1 MKFTLSWLREHL
13 DTDASVADIAHRLT
27 AIGLEIEAVEDRREE
42 LAPFVVG
49 RVVEARPHPNA
60 DRLSV
65 CTVDTGGATLP
76 VVCGA
81 PNARTGM
88 KAVFAAIGTHIPG
101 SGITLS
107 EKEIRGVTGQGML
120 CSAYELGLGE
130 DHDGIIEL
138 PEDAPVGAAYAPWAG
153 ADDPVFEIAL
163 TPNRG
168 DCASVRGIARD
179 LAAAGVGTLRE
190 PPFAPVSGTYA
201 SPVAWTRTLGE
212 RGDACPLVAGRY
224 FRNVTNGPSPDW
236 MQRRL
241 RAIGLRPISAL
252 VDITNYVTIDRGRP
266 LHVFDADKVTGDLTM
281 RMARAGES
289 LAALDGNTYS
299 LDPDITVIAD
309 DDRVCAIGGI
319 MGGEETGCSED
330 TRNVFLEVALFDPV
344 RTARSGRQL
353 GILSDA
359 RYRFERG
366 VDPASAEWGV
376 HEATRLIL
384 ELCGGEASEIVQ
396 AGAMPPPPAPV
407 PFRPGR
413 VASLGGVEVAADRQ
427 AAILGGLGFSVEDS
441 APVWQ
446 VTPPVWR
453 PDIDG
458 EADLVEEVLRIHGF
472 DTIPET
478 PVARTGVL
486 PERAAGPAVVQ
497 AARVRAA
504 LAARGLHETVT
515 FSFVSAELARAFGG
529 GDEALQLANPISPE
543 HDTMRPSIL
552 PSLLGA
558 AAANVARGVR
568 DTGLFEVGAAYR
580 DPSPDGEHRAAGCL
594 RFGNAAPRHW
604 AEAVRGADL
613 FDAKAD
619 AEAALAAA
627 GAPVARLQPRA
638 EAPAWFHP
646 GHSGV
651 LALGPTVL
659 AVFGELHPR
668 LLRDAGLD
676 LPVAAAEVFLDAV
689 PGSRRKSGNRGAL
702 DRSSLMPLTR
712 DFAFLVE
719 AATPATAVVRAAA
732 RAVPKLV
739 SRVDVF
745 DVWEGGHLPGGMKS
759 IAIEVVLQPQDQP
772 LDDAAIQRAA
782 DAIVAAVAKD
792 AGGRLRGGHA

>member
-13 DTDASVADIAHRLT
+13 ETDASLNDIADRLT
-27 AIGLEIEAVEDRREE
+27 AVGLEIESVEDRRED
-42 LAPFVVG
+42 LAPFVVA

-65 CTVDTGGATLP
+65 CTVDTGDGTVP

-88 KAVFAAIGTHIPG
+88 KAVFAPIGTHIPG

-120 CSAYELGLGE
+120 CSAFELGLGE

-138 PEDAPVGAAYAPWAG
+138 PQDAPVGTAYASWAG
-153 ADDPVFEIAL
+153 TDDPVLEIAL

-179 LAAAGVGTLRE
+179 LAAAGVGSLRE
-190 PPFAPVSGTYA
+190 HPVQPVSGSYG
-201 SPVAWTRTLGE
+201 SPVAWLRALDE

-224 FRNVTNGPSPDW
+224 FRNVTNGPSPEW

-241 RAIGLRPISAL
+241 RAVGLRPISAL
-252 VDITNYVTIDRGRP
+252 VDITNYVTLDRGRP
-266 LHVFDADKVTGDLTM
+266 LHVFDADKVTGDLRM

-289 LAALDGNTYS
+289 LAALDGNTYA

-309 DDRVCAIGGI
+309 EARVCAIGGI
-319 MGGEETGCSED
+319 MGGEETGCSAD

-344 RTARSGRQL
+344 RTARSGRRL

-366 VDPASAEWGV
+366 VDPTSADWGV
-376 HEATRLIL
+376 HEATRLIV

-396 AGAMPPPPAPV
+396 AGAMPPLPAPV
-407 PFRPGR
+407 SFRPDQ
-413 VASLGGVEVAADRQ
+413 VASLGGVAVPEQRQ
-427 AAILGGLGFSVEDS
+427 AAILDGLGFGVEH
-441 APVWQ
+441 AAAHWQ

-458 EADLVEEVLRIHGF
+458 EADLVEEILRIHGF

-478 PVARTGVL
+478 PVKRTGVL
-486 PERAAGPAVVQ
+486 PEQAAGPAIVQ
-497 AARVRAA
+497 AARVRSA
-504 LAARGLHETVT
+504 LTARGLDETVT

-529 GDEALQLANPISPE
+529 GGKSLQLANPISPE
-543 HDTMRPSIL
+543 LDTMRPSIL
-552 PSLLGA
+552 PSLLSA
-558 AAANVARGVR
+558 AAANAAHGVR
-568 DTGLFEVGAAYR
+568 DTGLFEVGAAYH
-580 DPSPDGEHRAAGCL
+580 DVTPEGERRTAGCL

-604 AEAVRGADL
+604 AESVRAVDL

-627 GAPVARLQPRA
+627 GAPVARLQARA

-651 LALGPTVL
+651 LALGPAIL
-659 AVFGELHPR
+659 AAFGELHPR
-668 LLRDAGLD
+668 LLRSAGLD
-676 LPVAAAEVFLDAV
+676 LPVAAAEIFLDAV
-689 PGSRRKSGNRGAL
+689 PSRRRKSGNRGAL
-702 DRSSLMPLTR
+702 ARHSLMPLTR
-712 DFAFLVE
+712 DFAFLVPASTP
-719 AATPATAVVRAAA
+719 AATVVRVAE
-732 RAVPKLV
+732 RAEPKLV

-745 DVWEGGHLPGGMKS
+745 DVWEGDDLPRDMKS
-759 IAIEVVLQPQDQP
+759 VAIEVVLQPQDQP
-772 LDDAAIQRAA
+772 LDDAAIQRTA
-782 DAIVAAVAKD
+782 DAIIDAVAKG
-792 AGGRLRGGHA
+792 AGGQLRGGHA

>member
-13 DTDASVADIAHRLT
+13 ETDAGVTDIADRLT
-27 AIGLEIEAVEDRREE
+27 AIGLEVEAVADRREA
-42 LAPFVVG
+42 LAPFVIA

-65 CTVDTGGATLP
+65 CTVDAGGGAVP

-88 KAVFAAIGTHIPG
+88 KAVFAPIGTHIPG
-101 SGITLS
+101 SGITLA

-138 PEDAPVGAAYAPWAG
+138 PPDAPVGAPYAPWAG
-153 ADDPVFEIAL
+153 ADDPVLDIAL

-190 PPFAPVSGTYA
+190 LPAEPVPGAYE
-201 SPVAWTRTLGE
+201 SPVAWLRALDE
-212 RGDACPLVAGRY
+212 RGDACPLVAGRH
-224 FRNVTNGPSPDW
+224 FRNVTNGPSPEW

-241 RAIGLRPISAL
+241 RAVGLRPISAL
-252 VDITNYVTIDRGRP
+252 VDITNYVTLDRGRP
-266 LHVFDADKVTGDLTM
+266 LHVFDADRVTGDLRM

-289 LAALDGNTYS
+289 LAALDGHTYA

-309 DDRVCAIGGI
+309 DARVCAIGGI
-319 MGGEETGCSED
+319 MGGAATGCTPD

-344 RTARSGRQL
+344 RTARSGRRL

-366 VDPASAEWGV
+366 VDPTSADWGV

-384 ELCGGEASEIVQ
+384 ELCGGEASGIVR
-396 AGAMPPPPAPV
+396 AGAMPAAPAPV
-407 PFRPGR
+407 AFRPGR
-413 VASLGGVEVAADRQ
+413 VAALGGVAVPEPRQ
-427 AAILGGLGFSVEDS
+427 AAILGGLGFEVERAAADWRV
-441 APVWQ
+441 A
-446 VTPPVWR
+446 PPVWR

-458 EADLVEEVLRIHGF
+458 EADLVEEILRIHGF
-472 DTIPET
+472 DAIPET
-478 PVARTGVL
+478 PVERTGVL
-486 PERAAGPAVVQ
+486 PERTAGPAVVQ
-497 AARVRAA
+497 AARVRSA
-504 LAARGLHETVT
+504 LTARGLDETVT

-529 GDEALQLANPISPE
+529 GGEALQLANPISPE
-543 HDTMRPSIL
+543 LDTMRPSVL
-552 PSLLGA
+552 PSLLSA
-558 AAANVARGVR
+558 AAANAARGVR

-580 DPSPDGEHRAAGCL
+580 DATPEGERRTAGCL
-594 RFGNAAPRHW
+594 RFGHAAPRHW
-604 AEAVRGADL
+604 AGAVRATDL

-627 GAPVARLQPRA
+627 GAPVARLQARA

-646 GHSGV
+646 GRSGV

-659 AVFGELHPR
+659 AAFGELHPR
-668 LLRDAGLD
+668 LLRSVGLE
-676 LPVAAAEVFLDAV
+676 LPAAAAECFLDAV
-689 PGSRRKSGNRGAL
+689 PSSRRKSGNRGAL
-702 DRSSLMPLTR
+702 ARHSLMPLTR
-712 DFAFLVE
+712 DFAFLVA
-719 AATPATAVVRAAA
+719 AATPAASVVRAAE
-732 RAVPKLV
+732 RAAPKLV
-739 SRVDVF
+739 RRVDVF
-745 DVWEGGHLPGGMKS
+745 DVWEGDDLPPDTKS
-759 IAIEVVLQPQDQP
+759 VAIEVVLQPRDRP

-782 DAIVAAVAKD
+782 DAIVDAVAKG
-792 AGGRLRGGHA
+792 AGGQLRGGHA

>member
-13 DTDASVADIAHRLT
+13 ETDAILPDIADRLT
-27 AIGLEIEAVEDRREE
+27 AIGLEIEAVEDRREA
-42 LAPFVVG
+42 LAPFVVA

-65 CTVDTGGATLP
+65 CTVDAGDGTVP

-88 KAVFAAIGTHIPG
+88 KAVFAPIGTHIPG

-107 EKEIRGVTGQGML
+107 EKTIRGVTGQGML

-138 PEDAPVGAAYAPWAG
+138 PQDAPVGAAYAPWAG
-153 ADDPVFEIAL
+153 TDDPVLEIAL

-179 LAAAGVGTLRE
+179 LAAAGVGRLRE
-190 PPFAPVSGTYA
+190 LPVEPVAGSYE
-201 SPVAWTRTLGE
+201 SPVAWLRALDE

-224 FRNVTNGPSPDW
+224 FRNVTNGPSPEW

-241 RAIGLRPISAL
+241 RAVGLRPISAL
-252 VDITNYVTIDRGRP
+252 VDITNYVTLDRGRP
-266 LHVFDADKVTGDLTM
+266 LHVFDADKVTGDLRM

-289 LAALDGNTYS
+289 LTALDGSTYA

-309 DDRVCAIGGI
+309 DARVCAIGGI
-319 MGGEETGCSED
+319 MGGEETGCSAD

-344 RTARSGRQL
+344 RTARSGRRL

-366 VDPASAEWGV
+366 VDPTSADWGV

-396 AGAMPPPPAPV
+396 AGAMPPAPAPV
-407 PFRPGR
+407 SFRPGQ
-413 VASLGGVEVAADRQ
+413 VASLGGVAVPEQRQ
-427 AAILGGLGFSVEDS
+427 AAILDGLGFGVEHA
-441 APVWQ
+441 APDWQ

-458 EADLVEEVLRIHGF
+458 EADLVEEILRIHGF

-478 PVARTGVL
+478 PVERTGVL

-497 AARVRAA
+497 AARVRSA
-504 LAARGLHETVT
+504 LTARGLDETVT

-529 GDEALQLANPISPE
+529 GGESLRLANPISPE
-543 HDTMRPSIL
+543 LDTMRPSIL
-552 PSLLGA
+552 PSLLSA
-558 AAANVARGVR
+558 AAANAARGVR

-580 DPSPDGEHRAAGCL
+580 DTTPEGERRAAGCL

-604 AEAVRGADL
+604 AETVRAVDL

-627 GAPVARLQPRA
+627 GAPVARLQARA

-651 LALGPTVL
+651 LALGPGIL
-659 AVFGELHPR
+659 AAFGELHPR
-668 LLRDAGLD
+668 LLRRVGLD
-676 LPVAAAEVFLDAV
+676 LPVVAAEIFLDAV
-689 PGSRRKSGNRGAL
+689 PSSRRKSGNRGAL
-702 DRSSLMPLTR
+702 ARHSLMPLTR
-712 DFAFLVE
+712 DFAFLVP
-719 AATPATAVVRAAA
+719 ASTPAASVVRAAA
-732 RAVPKLV
+732 RAEPKLV

-745 DVWEGGHLPGGMKS
+745 DVWEGDDLPPDMKS
-759 IAIEVVLQPQDQP
+759 VAIEVVLQPQDQP
-772 LDDAAIQRAA
+772 LDDAAIQRTA
-782 DAIVAAVAKD
+782 DAIVDAVAKG
-792 AGGRLRGGHA
+792 AGGQLRGGHA